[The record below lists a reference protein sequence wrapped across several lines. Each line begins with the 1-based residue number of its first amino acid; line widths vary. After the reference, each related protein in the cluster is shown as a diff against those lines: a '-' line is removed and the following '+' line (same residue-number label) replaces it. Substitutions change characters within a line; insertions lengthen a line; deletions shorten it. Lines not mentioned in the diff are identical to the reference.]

1 MNVFLSLQ
9 IAYNVVMGYILLK
22 LIYRLLILLSTKYIL
37 PTYLNNHVK
46 TNPIWVLTSW
56 IIKLK
61 NLQEHWLKT

>member
-1 MNVFLSLQ
+1 MNVFLSFQ

-46 TNPIWVLTSW
+46 TNPIWVLTS
-56 IIKLK
+56 
-61 NLQEHWLKT
+61 